1 MGGENPPLFEL
12 LFETTALLCEKFHGL
27 TPISVRES
35 RAGEVFLLM
44 RRFTTYNRRK
54 EREHNKP
61 KRIMRPAGDNWF

>member
-12 LFETTALLCEKFHGL
+12 LFETTVNLCEGFRGL
-27 TPISVRES
+27 TPISIRES

-44 RRFTTYNRRK
+44 KRYAKYNRRK
-54 EREHNKP
+54 ERNQNKP